1 MGSFAA
7 AGGGTLRNPLLWN
20 PESARYCL
28 SWLKSLAQHPWHF
41 NALHTFAWFPYA
53 SYASLQ
59 ASRHRKIVE
68 LLVVTSVSPGRR
80 FRGANCCF
88 SCSLPLQRKTC
99 FFNDSGTLPKK
110 LLSSWHVL
118 AQFSRWLRKLI
129 DKNKLHSIRN
139 CLPPT
144 FYGSSFRI
152 LSHMSHPFC
161 GPSFRFANSASWV
174 VPARTRSKEF
184 LHSCGRRADGNFD
197 EQTKSSETMLRED
210 NS

>member
-1 MGSFAA
+1 MSFI
-7 AGGGTLRNPLLWN
+7 
-20 PESARYCL
+20 
-28 SWLKSLAQHPWHF
+28 H
-41 NALHTFAWFPYA
+41 LHDSHICV
-53 SYASLQ
+53 SYARIQ

-88 SCSLPLQRKTC
+88 SCSLPLQRKIC
-99 FFNDSGTLPKK
+99 FSNDSGTLPKK

-129 DKNKLHSIRN
+129 DKNKLHSIRT